1 LDYIEELY
9 QIVENNIDKLNIDE
23 KQFNRIRQRYKI
35 YKQEHG
41 AEIKEIYYVKRDE
54 PFPHMSENADFSPEI
69 IKNLIKE
76 GEEKTN
82 EIINKIRRGFTIEK

>member
-1 LDYIEELY
+1 
-9 QIVENNIDKLNIDE
+9 
-23 KQFNRIRQRYKI
+23 
-35 YKQEHG
+35 
-41 AEIKEIYYVKRDE
+41 
-54 PFPHMSENADFSPEI
+54 MSENADFSPEI

>member
-1 LDYIEELY
+1 MKSLY

-23 KQFNRIRQRYKI
+23 KQFKRIRQKYKI

-41 AEIKEIYYVKRDE
+41 AEIKEIFYVKRDE

-69 IKNLIKE
+69 IKNSIKE

-82 EIINKIRRGFTIEK
+82 EIINKIRRGSTIEKP